1 MAGAGD
7 NGEGPLVADHVD
19 VDLLDPDTFA
29 AKMPDEAF
37 GVLRRAGGHTGS
49 GFWCITTYPDI
60 QTVSMQTD
68 VFSSW
73 LGGFTGADTEVGAP
87 TQRAHATLLNS
98 PKLLGVRFTSG
109 SPAPVREDR

>member
-73 LGGFTGADTEVGAP
+73 LGGFTGDTAGALVE
-87 TQRAHATLLNS
+87 TVEAVVLLVAA
-98 PKLLGVRFTSG
+98 LMV
-109 SPAPVREDR
+109 